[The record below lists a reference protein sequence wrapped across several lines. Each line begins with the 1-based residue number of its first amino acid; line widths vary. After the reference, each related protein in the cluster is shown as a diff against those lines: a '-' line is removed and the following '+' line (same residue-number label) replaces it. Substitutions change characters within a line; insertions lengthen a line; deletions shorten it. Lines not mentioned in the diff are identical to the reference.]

1 MSIYVVDASV
11 AVKWF
16 FEEAHSENALRL
28 LNDPHQ
34 LHAPDF
40 LWMELASVA
49 CQRVRRKEISSGKG
63 LQILLALRHYP
74 IRIFPSADLLDAA
87 TAIALET
94 ATSPY
99 DCVYIALAVSLD
111 AQTVTADRRF
121 YQALAKGRFANRG
134 LWIGDLP

>member
-1 MSIYVVDASV
+1 MSLYVVDASV

-28 LNDPHQ
+28 LNDPHE

-40 LWMELASVA
+40 LWMELASVV

-63 LQILLALRHYP
+63 LQILLALRRLP
-74 IRIFPSADLLDAA
+74 IQIFPFADLLDAA
-87 TAIALET
+87 TAIAFET

-99 DCVYIALAVSLD
+99 DCVYIALAVSLE
-111 AQTVTADRRF
+111 AHMVTADRRF
-121 YQALAKGRFANRG
+121 CRALAAGQFANRL
-134 LWIGDLP
+134 LWIGDVP